1 MTVQEILPPVPAAA
15 ADGEGEGA
23 RDKNGRFRPGGPS
36 GNPNGR
42 PAGSPNITTR
52 EIKEAIANAFNT
64 VGGEDYLV
72 MLAFTRPDL
81 FCALVGRI
89 VPPAKAED
97 DGIPNPIGLVRRIVV
112 DPTPKK

>member
-1 MTVQEILPPVPAAA
+1 MTVQEVLPPVPAAA
-15 ADGEGEGA
+15 ASA
-23 RDKNGRFRPGGPS
+23 NGGDEQRRGP
-36 GNPNGR
+36 GR
-42 PAGSPNITTR
+42 PKGSLNFTTR

-112 DPTPKK
+112 DSTPQK